1 MIERIRRSALA
12 LLLAMIAVSTAS
24 AQEYPNRPI
33 RMVVPFAAG
42 GSSDTVARLLGQKLG
57 VILGQPVLVENRPGA
72 GGNIGMDSV
81 AKAAPDGYTIV
92 FSVPSAAINPSL
104 YAKLPF
110 DPVKDFAPVV
120 HVCNVTGI
128 LVVHPAVSARSLQE
142 FIALARAKPDALNY
156 ASAGSGTVVHLA
168 GEMFK
173 SLANVSLTHVPYK
186 GSGPALT
193 DLLGGQVQAMFANM
207 PGTIQHVKAGKLRVL
222 AVTSAKRSPL
232 LPDLPAIGEVVPGY
246 MASAWFGVFAPAAT
260 PAAIIAKLND
270 AFNTV
275 LKDPEILAQLS
286 AEGAE
291 AVGGTPEAFGR
302 FFRDDIARWAPIVKT
317 SGAKAN

>member
-1 MIERIRRSALA
+1 MIELIRCAGLA
-12 LLLAMIAVSTAS
+12 LVLGVLATSAPM

-42 GSSDTVARLLGQKLG
+42 GSSDTVARLLAQKLG
-57 VILGQPVLVENRPGA
+57 TSLGQPVVVENRPGA

-128 LVVHPAVSARSLQE
+128 LVVHPSVSARSLAE
-142 FIALARAKPDALNY
+142 FISLARAKPDAINF

-173 SLANVSLTHVPYK
+173 SLAKVGLTHIPYK

-193 DLLGGQVQAMFANM
+193 DLLGGQVQSMFANM

-232 LPDLPAIGEVVPGY
+232 LPDVPAIAELVPGY
-246 MASAWFGVFAPAAT
+246 VASAWFGVFAPAAT
-260 PAAIIAKLND
+260 PPVIVTRLNE
-270 AFNTV
+270 AFNV
-275 LKDPEILAQLS
+275 ALKDPEILAQLA

-302 FFRDDIARWAPIVKT
+302 FFRDDIARWAPIVKA
-317 SGAKAN
+317 SGATAN